1 MRKKTLLTAVTL
13 CLSVFTGCTQANADY
28 IKSDELSIVTTCFPP
43 YDFARAVKGNSDNI
57 TMLLCAGAEAHSY
70 EPTPLDILKIQQCD
84 VFIYIGGEGEVW
96 ADEILESMDTSDK
109 YILKLS
115 DYAELLDEIDI
126 PGANSSH
133 EHHHHHHDEH
143 DDEHEEHEEH
153 EHDEGEE
160 EHECEFDEHIW
171 TSPENAVSMV
181 QAVCDTLCST
191 NSEKSS
197 EYKSNTEEYINKLNK
212 LDCDFR
218 EMISEA
224 PDNLIVMG
232 DRFPF
237 RYLADEYG
245 LEYYSA
251 FSGCSSETEPGVYTM
266 AFLIDRILENNV
278 KNVFCLEFST
288 RKVAEKLSDATGA
301 EILTLHS
308 CNNVSKEDFKNN
320 VTYIDLMYQN
330 LNSLKEALY

>member
-1 MRKKTLLTAVTL
+1 MRKKALLTAVTL

-143 DDEHEEHEEH
+143 DDEHEEH
-153 EHDEGEE
+153 E

>member
-1 MRKKTLLTAVTL
+1 MKKKALLTTVTL
-13 CLSVFTGCTQANADY
+13 CLSVFTGCTQASADY
-28 IKSDELSIVTTCFPP
+28 VKNDELSIVTTCFPP

-57 TMLLCAGAEAHSY
+57 TMLLSAGAEAHSY

-115 DYAELLDEIDI
+115 DYAELLEEIDI
-126 PGANSSH
+126 PGANSAH

-143 DDEHEEHEEH
+143 EEDEHEH
-153 EHDEGEE
+153 EE

-171 TSPENAVSMV
+171 TSPENAISMV
-181 QAVCDTLCST
+181 QAVCDTLCIAD
-191 NSEKSS
+191 SEKSD
-197 EYKSNTEEYINKLNK
+197 EYKANTIEYTDKLCK
-212 LDCDFR
+212 LDSDFK
-218 EMISEA
+218 EMFSGTSE
-224 PDNLIVMG
+224 NLIVMG

-266 AFLIDRILENNV
+266 AFLIDKILENNV
-278 KNVFCLEFST
+278 KNIFCLEFST